1 MSQQEL
7 QSAMC
12 SALLPEQPAVK
23 TVGSYTYHRF
33 LREEKKVSDIF
44 DEKIPLKKNCR
55 SKFHAKLGYMH
66 FHSYREG
73 IQ

>member
-23 TVGSYTYHRF
+23 TVGSYTYHRV

-44 DEKIPLKKNCR
+44 DEKIP
-55 SKFHAKLGYMH
+55 
-66 FHSYREG
+66 
-73 IQ
+73 

>member
-12 SALLPEQPAVK
+12 SGLLPEQPAVK
-23 TVGSYTYHRF
+23 TVGSYTYHRC
-33 LREEKKVSDIF
+33 LREEKKVLDLFTKRSH
-44 DEKIPLKKNCR
+44 KKNCR